1 MKKKLCIVVPYRDRQ
16 THLAEFIPYIQNT
29 LNSQDIDY
37 HILIVE
43 QEAGK
48 PFNRAK
54 LLNVGYDYSK
64 TEYDYYCFHDVD
76 MLPLDSDYNY
86 CESPTHL
93 AAAAEQFNWTLPYP
107 QYFGGVTIFNNESFE
122 IINGYSNE
130 YWGWGAEDDDVYRR
144 VTVKG
149 LTPCRKQ
156 GRYRSLHHDRFIP
169 SFQYNQNINYLNIS
183 ASFIETDGL
192 SSLSYDIIES
202 EKFEKYEKIVVN
214 I

>member
-1 MKKKLCIVVPYRDRQ
+1 MIPIDVDYSYSPHPV
-16 THLAEFIPYIQNT
+16 HLASNFKSPIGFQR
-29 LNSQDIDY
+29 
-37 HILIVE
+37 IVFDE
-43 QEAGK
+43 
-48 PFNRAK
+48 
-54 LLNVGYDYSK
+54 
-64 TEYDYYCFHDVD
+64 
-76 MLPLDSDYNY
+76 
-86 CESPTHL
+86 
-93 AAAAEQFNWTLPYP
+93 
-107 QYFGGVTIFNNESFE
+107 YFGGVTIFPIDDFE
-122 IINGYSNE
+122 KINGYSNE

-156 GRYRSLHHDRFIP
+156 GRYRSLQHDRFIP